1 MKVAV
6 IGGGASGV
14 IAALKASEHADV
26 ILIEGNNK
34 IGKKILITGNGKCNF
49 WNKVIDTTKYNSNN
63 LSFLNGLLARQ
74 DEVYNFLT
82 KTLGITPTE
91 KNGYI
96 YPRSKTASSISEAL
110 SRALNNR
117 NVDILY
123 NLKVKHIKISDNAI
137 ILSLSDNTELKV
149 DKVIV
154 ATGSKAVS
162 KTGSDGSGYDLLKAL
177 GVKIVPVTPAL
188 VPLKISDDEKKL
200 WSGVRCD
207 AKLTIIKDDKQTK
220 EERGEIQL
228 TDYGISGIV
237 TFNISSLVSNLLINH
252 DKINI
257 NIDFIPEIDN
267 LENFFEEKNR
277 YMNAPTIEEL
287 LETIFN
293 YKLLQAI
300 LRRADLKKEMKWS
313 NLNIEEKGKLINA
326 IKNFQVDVIG
336 TEDYD
341 KAQVCRGGVSLSE
354 IDNTF
359 SLKTNKNIKVIG
371 EILDVDGKCGGYNL
385 AFAFI
390 SGYIAGDEIND

>member
-96 YPRSKTASSISEAL
+96 YPRSKTASSLSETL

-137 ILSLSDNTELKV
+137 ILSLNDNTELKV
-149 DKVIV
+149 GKVIV

-207 AKLTIIKDDKQTK
+207 AKLTIIKDDKQAK

-252 DKINI
+252 DKIHI

>member
-74 DEVYNFLT
+74 DEVYNFLI

-96 YPRSKTASSISEAL
+96 YPRSKTASSLSETL

-200 WSGVRCD
+200 WLGVRCD

-228 TDYGISGIV
+228 TDYGISGIA

>member
-34 IGKKILITGNGKCNF
+34 IGKKILITVNGKCNF

-228 TDYGISGIV
+228 TDYGISWIV

>member
-91 KNGYI
+91 KNGYV
-96 YPRSKTASSISEAL
+96 YPRSKTASSLSEAL

-200 WSGVRCD
+200 WLGVRCD

>member
-96 YPRSKTASSISEAL
+96 YPRSKTASSLSETL

-252 DKINI
+252 DKIHI

>member
-34 IGKKILITGNGKCNF
+34 IGKKILITVNGKCNF

>member
-96 YPRSKTASSISEAL
+96 YPRSKTASSLSEAL

-188 VPLKISDDEKKL
+188 VHLKISDDEKKL

-207 AKLTIIKDDKQTK
+207 AKLTIIKDDKHTK

>member
-96 YPRSKTASSISEAL
+96 YPRSKTAGSISEAL

>member
-96 YPRSKTASSISEAL
+96 YPRSKTASSLSETL

-336 TEDYD
+336 TEDYG

>member
-96 YPRSKTASSISEAL
+96 YPRSKTASSLSETL

-137 ILSLSDNTELKV
+137 ILSLSDNAELKV

>member
-96 YPRSKTASSISEAL
+96 YPRSKTASSLSEAL

-200 WSGVRCD
+200 WLGVRCD

>member
-96 YPRSKTASSISEAL
+96 YPRSKTASSLSEAL

>member
-96 YPRSKTASSISEAL
+96 YPRSKTASSLSEAL

-137 ILSLSDNTELKV
+137 ILSLNDNTELKV

-200 WSGVRCD
+200 WSGVRGD